1 MEWPESIDLD
11 KMKLHAAPYGGPIA
25 ITKNPK
31 QIPKSGI
38 VKPVISIFTS
48 SGVLISTINVSSNNT
63 ENEALLDVCLNFSGT
78 QEHY

>member
-1 MEWPESIDLD
+1 
-11 KMKLHAAPYGGPIA
+11 MKLHAAPYGGPIA

-48 SGVLISTINVSSNNT
+48 SGVLISTINVSYFTTRIKNQLF
-63 ENEALLDVCLNFSGT
+63 EFVIDYSGT
-78 QEHY
+78 QDHY

>member
-1 MEWPESIDLD
+1 
-11 KMKLHAAPYGGPIA
+11 MKLHAAPYGGPIA

-48 SGVLISTINVSSNNT
+48 SGVLISTINVSYSTTRMKKHYLNHVLILVELWTITNNG
-63 ENEALLDVCLNFSGT
+63 LD
-78 QEHY
+78 

>member
-1 MEWPESIDLD
+1 
-11 KMKLHAAPYGGPIA
+11 MKLHAAPYGGPIA

-48 SGVLISTINVSSNNT
+48 AGVLISTINVSYFTTRIKNQLF
-63 ENEALLDVCLNFSGT
+63 EFVIDYSGT
-78 QEHY
+78 QDHY

>member
-1 MEWPESIDLD
+1 
-11 KMKLHAAPYGGPIA
+11 MKLHAAPYGGPIA

-48 SGVLISTINVSSNNT
+48 SGVLISTINVSY
-63 ENEALLDVCLNFSGT
+63 LQ
-78 QEHY
+78 QESKIII